1 MIFSRRESLL
11 LLLLAFIQFTHIVDF
26 MIMMPLGPQLM
37 RLFAITP
44 TQFGHLVASYTLSA
58 GISSLMSSLFIDRFD
73 RKSVLLFFS
82 VGFSAGTIACAL
94 SKNYEF
100 LLGARFVTGIFGGVI
115 TSIVLAIVSDT
126 FPAEKRGR
134 AMGIVMN
141 GFSLA
146 SVAGVPLGLFLANT
160 YDWHAPFMALGVIA
174 VFFNLLIALTVPR
187 MAEHLKGPKTFEHFY
202 SSLVHII
209 KTPAQVWGLVFMFL
223 LVMGHFAV
231 IPFLS
236 PSFVSNGGLAE
247 DRLFFTYLLGGMISF
262 VSSPTV
268 GWLSDKYG
276 TVKVFYVGAIAS
288 LIPIFLITHLQKS
301 SELTIFLISSLFFL
315 VMNGRVVPAMTLVS
329 SIATPRYRA
338 SFMGVSSSVQQLATS
353 IAAAVS
359 SQLVYR
365 SDSGQLQNLQYVGYM
380 AIALTLLALLLINR
394 VVKNKSHFIN

>member
-174 VFFNLLIALTVPR
+174 VFFNLLIALMVPR

-288 LIPIFLITHLQKS
+288 LIPIFLI
-301 SELTIFLISSLFFL
+301 SSLFFL

-394 VVKNKSHFIN
+394 VVKNKSHLIN